1 MSINFKVFVTT
12 GMCAAA
18 LHGCTAQTPN
28 VDKVAMAAEIT
39 SVLSNQDA
47 AWNGG
52 DIDAF
57 MQDYW
62 KSEELRFASAGTIN
76 RGWQA
81 TLDSYIARYPD
92 KATMGE
98 LSFSDL
104 EIKILSHEYVQVF
117 GHWKLVRENDTPGG
131 LFTLLF
137 QKIDGKWLIVSDHTS
152 SGG

>member
-1 MSINFKVFVTT
+1 MSIRFRNFVTT
-12 GMCAAA
+12 GICAIVFY
-18 LHGCTAQTPN
+18 GCTAQTPN
-28 VDKVAMAAEIT
+28 VDETAIKAEIT
-39 SVLSNQDA
+39 SILSAQDA
-47 AWNGG
+47 AWNAG

-62 KSEELRFASAGTIN
+62 KSEDLRFASAGNIN

-81 TLDSYIARYPD
+81 TFDSYVKRYPD

-104 EIKILSHEYVQVF
+104 EIKVLSHEYVQVF
-117 GHWKLVRENDTPGG
+117 GHWKLVREKDTPGG

-137 QKIDGKWLIVSDHTS
+137 HKIDGKWLIVSDHTS